1 LAKPI
6 FIVPK
11 GVGEQ
16 MRDNYHYSQGVR
28 VGDRIQVTGQ
38 GGWDET
44 FAIPDDPL
52 EQIRNSFKNIAGV
65 LAEGGSSWDDVVEI
79 ISYHVGEIDESVLT
93 VMVDELRKWC
103 PSHQPL
109 WTVLGVERLA
119 LPPMKAEIMANAVVS
134 DS

>member
-1 LAKPI
+1 VAKPI

-11 GVGEQ
+11 GVGET

-44 FAIPDDPL
+44 FTIPDDPI
-52 EQIRNSFKNIAGV
+52 EQIRNSFKNVAGV
-65 LAEGGSSWDDVVEI
+65 LAEGGSSWDDVVEV
-79 ISYHVGEIDESVLT
+79 ISYHVGEIDESVLGT
-93 VMVDELRKWC
+93 MVEQLRTWC

-134 DS
+134 E

>member
-44 FAIPDDPL
+44 FTIPDDPL

-65 LAEGGSSWDDVVEI
+65 LTEGGSSWDDVVEI
-79 ISYHVGEIDESVLT
+79 ISYHVGEIDESVLAVT
-93 VMVDELRKWC
+93 VEELRKWC

-119 LPPMKAEIMANAVVS
+119 LPPMKVEVMANAVVPN
-134 DS
+134 